1 MSKTRLF
8 TTVSIYSFHML
19 KSSTAQIEK
28 IIELAKQKEEDVH
41 PLSGKA
47 RALLE
52 LAAAI
57 PDTRNAL
64 IATWVASRPCFLNR
78 WYLHDSRYGWSFNS
92 TKEIVIG

>member
-1 MSKTRLF
+1 LALLASDTLLLIYQITLSIRLKGRFNMSKTRLF

-64 IATWVASRPCFLNR
+64 IATWVA
-78 WYLHDSRYGWSFNS
+78 
-92 TKEIVIG
+92 

>member
-52 LAAAI
+52 LAAA
-57 PDTRNAL
+57 AL